1 MDTDTDTDTDIES
14 DDEIVLITHATRR
27 LLSNHVGLKKQTRPE
42 KLMRG
47 KSTEMPTLSWRNCYP
62 IIPVESENALLPIL
76 IPFRNYERGMMMHQP
91 YIRVKQI
98 YESCEMH
105 GIQLEQA
112 LCLRRQHIKLMNP
125 QVNDIRQL
133 GLGNKDEKRS
143 VPLEKLKQSDNI
155 MQLNPNFILA
165 RPLRLVTYQTASEDS
180 NFGEHRQ
187 VNWIEAEMCY
197 GASTINCKT
206 GSAVDEI
213 MSKAKNY
220 VKRYGPGAFVFAYG
234 CGSKLRENL
243 RALGISVL
251 DSRPLD
257 LKKVRKHQKTWCAN
271 KKGVILP

>member
-1 MDTDTDTDTDIES
+1 MDTDTDTDIES

-98 YESCEMH
+98 NESCEMH

-112 LCLRRQHIKLMNP
+112 LCLRRQHMKLLNP
-125 QVNDIRQL
+125 QVNDISQL
-133 GLGNKDEKRS
+133 GLGNKDVISDTEKHFKYAVQKYLKKRS

-187 VNWIEAEMCY
+187 ENWIEAEIRY
-197 GASTINCKT
+197 GASTINC
-206 GSAVDEI
+206 
-213 MSKAKNY
+213 
-220 VKRYGPGAFVFAYG
+220 
-234 CGSKLRENL
+234 
-243 RALGISVL
+243 
-251 DSRPLD
+251 
-257 LKKVRKHQKTWCAN
+257 
-271 KKGVILP
+271 